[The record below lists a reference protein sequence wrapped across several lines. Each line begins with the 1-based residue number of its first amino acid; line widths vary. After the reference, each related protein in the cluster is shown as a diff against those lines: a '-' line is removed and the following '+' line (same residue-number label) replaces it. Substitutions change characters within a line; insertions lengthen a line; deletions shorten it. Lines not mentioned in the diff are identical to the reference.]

1 MTAEKELFIVEGE
14 SAAST
19 VRQAMNK
26 ATQSVIAIQ
35 GKLLNVEK
43 ATAEKVLANQACQK
57 IFQTLACGIEDDC
70 KPGDLVFSRI
80 LILADPDVD
89 GTHAR
94 ALLLILFD
102 RYLRALVDSGLVHV
116 IIPPLFRITGKHQ
129 AQRHYAWSEQERVDI
144 FEKMTVNIEPVITRF
159 KGVAQF
165 TQEECATLLLN
176 PGTRR
181 QINIHRNPDPMPTE
195 IA

>member
-1 MTAEKELFIVEGE
+1 MTTTKELFIVEGK

-19 VRQAMNK
+19 VRQAMHK
-26 ATQSVIAIQ
+26 ASQNVIAIQ
-35 GKLLNVEK
+35 GKLLNAEK
-43 ATAEKVLANQACQK
+43 ATADKVLANQSCQM
-57 IFQTLACGIEDDC
+57 IFQTLACGIGDDC
-70 KPGDLVFSRI
+70 KPDDLTFSRI
-80 LILADPDVD
+80 LILTDPDVD

-102 RYLRALVDSGLVHV
+102 RYLRALVDSGFVHV

-129 AQRHYAWSEQERVDI
+129 KQRHYAWSEQERVDI
-144 FEKMTVNIEPVITRF
+144 LEQMVVKIEPVITRF

-165 TQEECATLLLN
+165 TQEECATLLLRQ
-176 PGTRR
+176 GTRR
-181 QINIHRNPDPMPTE
+181 QINIHRNPGPMSAE